1 MGHVAAERELWR
13 VTCGGGHR
21 SWALSVSSD
30 ALWLSWVS
38 ERQVRHVSCLLADLQ
53 TSVIKPG
60 LQSGATLSALHL
72 GRAPDGGALLATAG
86 EDTTVRLLSAA
97 PGRPLRPLVTL
108 RAHIS
113 SVRALLFAFSD
124 AAPRLTPLRQLSLG
138 GQCVLRLRWSGRLLM
153 AATTSGVNALS
164 VRPAPGGAV
173 QLLTGGDDGA
183 LCLSQLRTNGARPR
197 LETAARQTGAHTS
210 QITAVLWLPDG
221 RLLSVSVDQRVCVW
235 SERAGRLR
243 LDSTRL
249 TAVADAKGAL
259 LWTEDGTV
267 MVLVYGEGLEL
278 LRLDLRSLSSPECQP
293 RADD

>member
-1 MGHVAAERELWR
+1 MVGPRLLRRPSQFVLWSVAAERELWR

-53 TSVIKPG
+53 TSVIK
-60 LQSGATLSALHL
+60 
-72 GRAPDGGALLATAG
+72 
-86 EDTTVRLLSAA
+86 
-97 PGRPLRPLVTL
+97 
-108 RAHIS
+108 
-113 SVRALLFAFSD
+113 
-124 AAPRLTPLRQLSLG
+124 
-138 GQCVLRLRWSGRLLM
+138 
-153 AATTSGVNALS
+153 SGVNALS

-235 SERAGRLR
+235 SERAGQLR

-278 LRLDLRSLSSPECQP
+278 LRLEVTELTGVPAEGGRLMRLG
-293 RADD
+293 RAV